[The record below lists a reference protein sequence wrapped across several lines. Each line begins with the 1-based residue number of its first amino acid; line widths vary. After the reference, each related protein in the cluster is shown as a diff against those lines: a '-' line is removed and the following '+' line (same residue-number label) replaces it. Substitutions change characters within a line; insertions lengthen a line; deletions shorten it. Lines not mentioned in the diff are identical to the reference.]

1 MDNIEKDVVAALRLG
16 YGCQYGRYK
25 VDYPNTADHSVD
37 AVPDPLDDEPPRYC
51 RNCGKMFTP
60 RDGHQVFC
68 TEECRLERRRI
79 RERQKRNVT
88 EKKPVGK
95 LFCPICGRTAAKM
108 TNKQIYC
115 GKSCA
120 ATARIKA
127 RGKKV

>member
-1 MDNIEKDVVAALRLG
+1 MDNIEKDVAAALRLG
-16 YGCQYGRYK
+16 YGVWYGRYK

-51 RNCGKMFTP
+51 RNCGKMFAP

-79 RERQKRNVT
+79 RERMKRSAA
-88 EKKPVGK
+88 EKHPVGEVH
-95 LFCPICGRTAAKM
+95 CPICGKVAPKM
-108 TNKQIYC
+108 TIKQIYC

-120 ATARIKA
+120 AVARNRA
-127 RGKKV
+127 RKKG